1 MYAIQQQHIDEAKGV
16 SRSDN
21 VAGARAA
28 RNRSASDASAS
39 FGSSPP
45 KFENLEEAARRL
57 AQERLAKLHD
67 EHAEYR
73 QYYVAQQPQSPTTR
87 SKLSKTLSMRNRRR
101 TNSYEEDSDDSDV
114 EQSRKIRSQMSLF
127 TSKLAEVDGKKRQ
140 ADRDALL
147 AAAHRNV
154 TKQMN
159 AMDEKVF
166 SDTGKASPQQREL
179 WERQARERAQRDS
192 DERMVNVGKVH
203 IGGGKFMDQSEID
216 TIAKTR
222 LQPTLDDITEKAE
235 AQRARDEE
243 LRLEQERQKA
253 EAEREKQRQ
262 AEIKQGLKETKRKH
276 LQIIASNIPL
286 TVFAEKEKAEEQ
298 ARKAEEKRVQKE
310 EATAAKEKRNAE
322 AAEAK
327 EKARV
332 EKEERQRA
340 KEEENKDKKPSRF
353 GGFIGKTGTVAA
365 GAAVG
370 AAGVVAGAATS
381 AVDKIRPGT
390 ADSGKGEGLRDDE
403 PGSPVSPESPASPQ
417 VARDDQVSPEP
428 SSPEAGREQVPASPT
443 PDAPESPK
451 DSRMRSWFKTRFRS
465 ASKTQKD
472 EDFPKAADEAEPAV
486 ATEAAEDTDARRS
499 DSMRDVALAGRTETN
514 RETDD
519 MYGTEPVSP
528 VKPDAE
534 VTRDRSPSI
543 SSVSSYGDAKAEQ
556 IKTASREPQPEPE
569 PAAPAETD
577 PGVEKPSSPSPEASR
592 VSTEQ
597 PASESEGEGQGRGRR
612 GFRARLLGKV
622 RSVRDKNRN
631 TGKGS
636 ETINE
641 EPTVEQQAAAM
652 PDATPFA
659 SETNKDTDDADKGVA
674 NDETNQVEKHDSGLA
689 DGVTTNDKFDEPNA
703 DDTLK
708 VDTTAKENGKAT
720 PEEVEEARDS
730 FIEEKLA
737 PPPKLSS
744 VTSGG
749 GSPKGSRERS
759 RFTED
764 L

>member
-1 MYAIQQQHIDEAKGV
+1 MTLLRK
-16 SRSDN
+16 R
-21 VAGARAA
+21 
-28 RNRSASDASAS
+28 
-39 FGSSPP
+39 
-45 KFENLEEAARRL
+45 
-57 AQERLAKLHD
+57 KLNELVTKSYD
-67 EHAEYR
+67 W
-73 QYYVAQQPQSPTTR
+73 
-87 SKLSKTLSMRNRRR
+87 SKNDRRR
-101 TNSYEEDSDDSDV
+101 KQKE
-114 EQSRKIRSQMSLF
+114 K
-127 TSKLAEVDGKKRQ
+127 SKD
-140 ADRDALL
+140 
-147 AAAHRNV
+147 
-154 TKQMN
+154 
-159 AMDEKVF
+159 
-166 SDTGKASPQQREL
+166 
-179 WERQARERAQRDS
+179 
-192 DERMVNVGKVH
+192 
-203 IGGGKFMDQSEID
+203 
-216 TIAKTR
+216 
-222 LQPTLDDITEKAE
+222 
-235 AQRARDEE
+235 
-243 LRLEQERQKA
+243 RQKSS
-253 EAEREKQRQ
+253 KV
-262 AEIKQGLKETKRKH
+262 LRKPSVSVYSH
-276 LQIIASNIPL
+276 GINSSL
-286 TVFAEKEKAEEQ
+286 TSLAEKEKAEEQ

-381 AVDKIRPGT
+381 AVDKMRPAT

-472 EDFPKAADEAEPAV
+472 EDFPKAADDTAEPAV
-486 ATEAAEDTDARRS
+486 AADDTDVRRS

-577 PGVEKPSSPSPEASR
+577 PGIEKPSSPSPEASR
-592 VSTEQ
+592 ISTEQ

-652 PDATPFA
+652 PDATLFA
-659 SETNKDTDDADKGVA
+659 SEDKTDTDDADKDVA
-674 NDETNQVEKHDSGLA
+674 NNETSQVEKHDSGLA
-689 DGVTTNDKFDEPNA
+689 DGVTTNEKTDEPHA
-703 DDTLK
+703 DDALK